1 MRATRDRRRIVVL
14 LDHDWAESQAFARE
28 PVVALAADGFEV
40 DVVARTTSA
49 WTDVP
54 GVRYHPRDSLRH
66 PSAQAMIARLAA
78 DGLRER
84 DCAMVIATPPVS
96 LVAGQYLARLAGAPL
111 VVLHDELWT
120 SKNHRMSERLRR
132 AMFRAHERAALTI
145 ITDLRR
151 VEILEDEWPA
161 LRDHTFV
168 ELSNCP
174 AGPLRARPRDEV
186 RAELGWP
193 ADATVVLNAGS
204 LTPMMGLHDVLRA
217 LPDFPENAFLVCQAG
232 LVRPLDPAL
241 VELVEA
247 RYPAKFQR
255 QPVPY
260 DAVDDIVA
268 ASDIGIA
275 LYHSDLPNF
284 RTCGK
289 GSGKLNRYLR
299 AGKPVIV
306 DRNASLEW
314 VAEYGAGVV
323 IDDHTGIP
331 DAIRCITNDYGAYAA
346 AATKC
351 FEQELSF
358 ETHWPVVRAALDDA
372 MQSH

>member
-1 MRATRDRRRIVVL
+1 MVRGDAGERVIVL
-14 LDHDWAESQAFARE
+14 LDHDWAESQPFARE
-28 PVVALAADGFEV
+28 PIAQLADEGFAV
-40 DVVARTTSA
+40 DVIGRQTPA
-49 WTDVP
+49 WTDIE
-54 GVRYHPRDSLRH
+54 GVRYTGRMALTHPFSVATLVKIGSRNAIEGRV
-66 PSAQAMIARLAA
+66 
-78 DGLRER
+78 
-84 DCAMVIATPPVS
+84 AMVLANPPAS
-96 LVAGQYLARLAGAPL
+96 LVVGHSLSRLWRVPL

-120 SKNHRMSERLRR
+120 SKNRHMSGRLRR

-151 VEILEDEWPA
+151 VEVLEREWPA
-161 LRDHTFV
+161 LRNHAFV
-168 ELSNCP
+168 ELPNCP
-174 AGPLRARPRDEV
+174 AGPIHARDRDEV

-193 ADATVVLNAGS
+193 SKATVVLNAGS
-204 LTPMMGLHDVLRA
+204 LTPMMGLHDVLRS
-217 LPDFPENAFLVCQAG
+217 LPHFPDNAFLVCQAG
-232 LVRPLDPAL
+232 LLQPLDPAF
-241 VELVEA
+241 VELVET
-247 RYPAKFQR
+247 RYPAKFQQ

-260 DAVDDIVA
+260 HAVDDIVA

-314 VAEYGAGVV
+314 VADYGAGVV
-323 IDDHTGIP
+323 IDDYNDIP
-331 DAIRCITNDYGAYAA
+331 NAIRCIASDYDAFSAA
-346 AATKC
+346 ARQC

-358 ETHWPVVRAALDDA
+358 ETHWPKVLAALRNVLRS
-372 MQSH
+372 Q